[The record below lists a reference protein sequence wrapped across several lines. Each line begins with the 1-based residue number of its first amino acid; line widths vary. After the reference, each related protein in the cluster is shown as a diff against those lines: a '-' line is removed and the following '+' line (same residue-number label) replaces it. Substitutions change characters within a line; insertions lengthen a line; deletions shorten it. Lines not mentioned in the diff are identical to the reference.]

1 MTDDHI
7 TNSDRVEMARVSL
20 LAHLAGT
27 FIDVVSHEERVKDP
41 KEDVIDLVT
50 NLMHFMV
57 KHDIEVNEVISMA
70 KVHLEEELAEEA
82 ES

>member
-1 MTDDHI
+1 MTER
-7 TNSDRVEMARVSL
+7 TNADRAADGKAAIGVHRTMVEIGILPEFHQPPTA
-20 LAHLAGT
+20 
-27 FIDVVSHEERVKDP
+27 
-41 KEDVIDLVT
+41 EDVIDLVT

-70 KVHLEEELAEEA
+70 KLHLEEELSEEA